1 MYDLSK
7 NFYKRNELSIKKD
20 ESVLTG
26 EGPGSLSSCIRSK
39 GYRFMKDV
47 CCPEC
52 ALSYLHEYI
61 GDVEKYVIYTEKDAN
76 FANKNL
82 VNPLPLI
89 WKGDAGEISM
99 DLIVTGVEMKKNAFL
114 FSLNIGII
122 QLWILKSKYKTEN

>member
-89 WKGDAGEISM
+89 WKGDAGEIIDTFNKHGFDCYWSGNEKECIFIFPQYWDYPTM
-99 DLIVTGVEMKKNAFL
+99 NFKE
-114 FSLNIGII
+114 
-122 QLWILKSKYKTEN
+122 